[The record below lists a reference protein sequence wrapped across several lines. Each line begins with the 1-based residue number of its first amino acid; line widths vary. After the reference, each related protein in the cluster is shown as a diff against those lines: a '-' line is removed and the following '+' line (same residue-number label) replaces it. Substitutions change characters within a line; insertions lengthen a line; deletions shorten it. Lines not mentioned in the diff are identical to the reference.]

1 MRRQPPPARPACVLT
16 NPPAAFSPVVSKKH
30 DDQFLRRANE
40 NIGERPCING
50 DRCLANFIGR
60 VRFGA
65 DTDKCF
71 TCTEFLLPDQ
81 LERFKAGKGLPATRG
96 KCLLCARCAALPN
109 VEFCLHCPHANCSS
123 LHRYYQNYLY
133 ILVNACPY
141 PQCHYLWNRKAIRG

>member
-1 MRRQPPPARPACVLT
+1 MTNSCGATPPPKPTRFAT
-16 NPPAAFSPVVSKKH
+16 NLLVCCYL
-30 DDQFLRRANE
+30 DRRRANE

-141 PQCHYLWNRKAIRG
+141 PQCPDTTHRATWIRRG